1 VSGPRALIT
10 RFWGVIPIA
19 LAIVLFAARA
29 CVHVAPIDRM
39 VVSPAQI
46 EDPPSSHAETATLW
60 VPRGGPMIIGFQ
72 SDGPARLI
80 VASHDIRGV
89 GVTKDRIVVDAGP
102 LPIRF
107 AGPPNARLM
116 WSPPGRRGDMEY
128 LPASSLSPE
137 GPETATYS
145 HPGTAIA
152 DGVIALLLVL
162 VLVASLLMLARRR
175 LAAVPRSTWIAF
187 GAVLVVALLARW
199 IGLGD
204 QGQTWDEDVNWA
216 SGRNYV
222 TNVLALD
229 FSDRAWLWN
238 YEHPPVMKL
247 LDGIGA
253 QFADGFGPAR
263 ALSALWVA
271 LGCALLVPIGARL
284 FRLRVGVLAALIA
297 ALLPPLVA
305 HGQVVGHESP
315 TVLWWS
321 LGVLLALGVHD
332 RLPEDNRRAAL
343 RSIILRMV
351 AVGAVVGIAVASR
364 FVNGLLGPLC
374 VVIILARAP
383 AAWRYDTAKWIAVTA
398 ITAFVVFVAVWPRMW
413 SHPLLHLDESLKK
426 LKGLHPPE
434 PFLGTMT
441 NVPGPHYFLV
451 YLYATAPLGVLLAVA
466 GGIARVVKQRTTSLW
481 LVVAWLAIPIA
492 VVVSPVRQD
501 GVRYVMPCLLAAALL
516 AAVGVDW
523 LATKLESRTAR
534 AFPALAGLVALYLA
548 ITLARTYPYY
558 LDYFGEHVGGA
569 GGVQK
574 RRALETAWWGEGL
587 DRAIA
592 YVNEHAPQNAA
603 IEPECVLPGHLTWYR
618 ADLWANITRSP
629 RAADFIVWY
638 SPATTPCTVPE
649 TLHEVFSVTHDGA
662 DLVRVYAKVSNA
674 AP

>member
-1 VSGPRALIT
+1 LIA
-10 RFWGVIPIA
+10 RVWGVIPIA
-19 LAIVLFAARA
+19 LAIVLFAVRA
-29 CVHVAPIDRM
+29 CIHVPAVDRM
-39 VVSPAQI
+39 AASPSLT
-46 EDPPSSHAETATLW
+46 EDPPKSRAHTATLW

-72 SDGPARLI
+72 SDGPARLTI
-80 VASHDIRGV
+80 ASKDIRGA
-89 GVTKDRIVVDAGP
+89 GVIKDRIIVDAGP

-128 LPASSLSPE
+128 LPPSSLSPE
-137 GPETATYS
+137 PPETATYS
-145 HPGTAIA
+145 YPGTNIA
-152 DGVIALLLVL
+152 DGVIALLLLL
-162 VLVASLLMLARRR
+162 VLVGSLLMLARAR
-175 LAAVPRSTWIAF
+175 LAAVPRGTWWSF
-187 GAVLVVALLARW
+187 GSVLAVALLARL

-216 SGRNYV
+216 SGRNYI

-229 FSDRAWLWN
+229 FSDRAWIWN

-253 QFADGFGPAR
+253 QLADGFGPAR
-263 ALSALWVA
+263 ALSALWVS

-284 FRLRVGVLAALIA
+284 FRLRVGVLAAMIA

-305 HGQVVGHESP
+305 HGQIVGHESP

-321 LGVLLALGVHD
+321 LGVLLSLGVHD
-332 RLPEDNRRAAL
+332 RLPDDNRRAAL

-351 AVGAVVGIAVASR
+351 AVGAVVGIAISSR

-374 VVIILARAP
+374 VLIIIVRAP
-383 AAWRYDTAKWIAVTA
+383 AAWRQDTVKWIAITAVTA
-398 ITAFVVFVAVWPRMW
+398 VVVFLAVWPRMW
-413 SHPLLHLDESLKK
+413 GQPLAHLNDSLKK
-426 LKGLHPPE
+426 LKGLHPAE
-434 PFLGTMT
+434 PFLGKLT

-451 YLYATAPLGVLLAVA
+451 YLYATAPFGVLLATV
-466 GGIARVVKQRTTSLW
+466 GGLVRVGKQRTASLW
-481 LVVAWLAIPIA
+481 IVVAWFVIPLAVIA
-492 VVVSPVRQD
+492 SPVRQD
-501 GVRYVMPCLLAAALL
+501 GVRYVMPCVIAVALL
-516 AAVGVDW
+516 AAVGIDW
-523 LATKLESRTAR
+523 LATALESRIRR
-534 AFPALAGLVALYLA
+534 AFPVLAGLVALYLA

-569 GGVQK
+569 GSVQK
-574 RRALETAWWGEGL
+574 RRMLETAWWGEGL

-618 ADLWANITRSP
+618 QDLWANITRSP

-638 SPATTPCTVPE
+638 SPAVMPCTVPE
-649 TLHEVFSVTHDGA
+649 TFHEVFSVTHDGA
-662 DLVRVYAKVSNA
+662 DLVRVYSKIST
-674 AP
+674 PR

>member
-1 VSGPRALIT
+1 MPGPRALT

-19 LAIVLFAARA
+19 VAIGLFAVRA
-29 CVHVAPIDRM
+29 CVHVPAVDRM
-39 VVSPAQI
+39 VVTPSLAD
-46 EDPPSSHAETATLW
+46 DPPKAQARTATLW
-60 VPRGGPMIIGFQ
+60 VPRGGPLIVGFQ
-72 SDGPARLI
+72 SDGPARLTI
-80 VASHDIRGV
+80 ASRDIRGS
-89 GVTKDRIVVDAGP
+89 GVVKDRLVVDAGP

-128 LPASSLSPE
+128 LPSSSLSPE
-137 GPETATYS
+137 PPETATYS
-145 HPGTAIA
+145 NPGTNLA

-162 VLVASLLMLARRR
+162 VLVGSLLMLARKR
-175 LAAVPRSTWIAF
+175 LAAVPRATWFAF
-187 GAVLVVALLARW
+187 GATLAVALLARW

-216 SGRNYV
+216 SGRNYI
-222 TNVLALD
+222 TNVLSLD

-253 QFADGFGPAR
+253 QLADGFGPAR
-263 ALSALWVA
+263 ALSALWVS

-284 FRLRVGVLAALIA
+284 FRLRVGVIAALIA

-321 LGVLLALGVHD
+321 LGVLLSLGVHD
-332 RLPEDNRRAAL
+332 RLPEDDRRAAL
-343 RSIILRMV
+343 RSLVLRMV

-374 VVIILARAP
+374 VLIILVRAP
-383 AAWRYDTAKWIAVTA
+383 VAWRNDTMKWIAITAVTA
-398 ITAFVVFVAVWPRMW
+398 VVVFVAVWPRMW
-413 SHPLLHLDESLKK
+413 SHPLLHLNESLKK
-426 LKGLHPPE
+426 LKGLHPAE
-434 PFLGTMT
+434 PFLGKMT

-451 YLYATAPLGVLLAVA
+451 YLFATAPAGALLAAA
-466 GGIARVVKQRTTSLW
+466 GGVARVIKERTTSLW
-481 LVVAWLAIPIA
+481 IVVAWLAIPML
-492 VVVSPVRQD
+492 VVASPVRQD
-501 GVRYVMPCLLAAALL
+501 GVRYVMPCLLAGALL
-516 AAVGVDW
+516 AGLGIDW
-523 LATKLESRTAR
+523 LALFLEKRTR
-534 AFPALAGLVALYLA
+534 HAFPALAGVVALYLA
-548 ITLARTYPYY
+548 ITVARAYPYY

-574 RRALETAWWGEGL
+574 RRMLETAWWGEGL

-592 YVNEHAPQNAA
+592 YVNEHAPPNAA

-618 ADLWANITRSP
+618 QDLWANITRSP
-629 RAADFIVWY
+629 RAADYIVWY
-638 SPATTPCTVPE
+638 SPATMPCTVPD
-649 TLHEVFSVTHDGA
+649 TFHEVFAVTHDGA